1 MHGEALRLLEMHG
14 GSLEIRGMAAE
25 SQPFERGARAQ
36 AVRLSGPG
44 PFRRFMLAS
53 MASISYPGTQAEQL
67 LLAPQELRTAD
78 PSFAT
83 ELYNGH
89 FGLAGRLAEIDAESP
104 FEIEPPS
111 EGWARELYGFGW
123 LRHLRAAGSE
133 LSREQAKALVQ
144 DFVRLRRSVRGLAW
158 QPEIVGRR
166 VISWLS
172 NSVLVLD
179 TGEPQAYEAF
189 LKALTAQLRYLSASY
204 RDTPDGVPRLVTLM
218 ALIYAGLCI
227 AEQQAVVDRYVR
239 PFCKELDRQILPDGG
254 HISRNPEALVE
265 VLLDLLPLRQCFV
278 ARDRAPPKELTD
290 AIDRIM
296 PMLRFFRTGDGTLAR
311 FNGSGPTPTDAL
323 ATVLAYDDVEGTPVR
338 SAANSGYVRL
348 DCGSTLFVCDMGPA
362 PSSSLST
369 NAHAGFLSFEM
380 SSGNC
385 PMIVNCGSPSA
396 DHDEWRP
403 FARSTTAHSTLTLE
417 DASQAEFTAL
427 GENGLQP
434 ALDSPLVGPANA
446 QAALADQ
453 GDNLRV
459 KGSHDGY
466 LGRFGVSHARQI
478 LVAPT
483 GLLISS
489 EDKLSAPNGLQSPEG
504 LIAGDYAIRFHLHP
518 SVRAKLAADGQSVDL
533 VLRNG
538 ETWRISSNAP
548 ETTLEESVFLA
559 DARGPQPTSQVVLGG
574 VMGETTEVRIVW
586 NIERMTEGGG
596 GGHLVDPNDAAPAA
610 A

>member
-1 MHGEALRLLEMHG
+1 
-14 GSLEIRGMAAE
+14 MAAD
-25 SQPFERGARAQ
+25 SQPFERGTRGQPA
-36 AVRLSGPG
+36 RLSGPG
-44 PFRRFMLAS
+44 PFRRFVLAS
-53 MASISYPGTQAEQL
+53 MASISYPGTRAEQL

-89 FGLAGRLAEIDAESP
+89 FGLAGRLAEVDAESP
-104 FEIEPPS
+104 FEIAPPS

-144 DFVRLRRSVRGLAW
+144 DFIALKRSLHGLAW

-172 NSVLVLD
+172 NSVLILD
-179 TGEPQAYEAF
+179 SGEPEAYENF
-189 LKALTAQLRYLSASY
+189 LRALTSQLRYLSASY
-204 RDTPDGVPRLVTLM
+204 RDAPDGAPRLVALM

-227 AEQQAVVDRYVR
+227 AEQQAVVDRYSR
-239 PFCKELDRQILPDGG
+239 PFSKELDRQILSDGG

-265 VLLDLLPLRQCFV
+265 LLLDLLPLRQCFV

-323 ATVLAYDDVEGTPVR
+323 ATVLAYDDVEGAPVR
-338 SAANSGYVRL
+338 AATNSGYVRL
-348 DCGSTLFVCDMGPA
+348 ECGPTLLICDIGPA
-362 PSSSLST
+362 PALPLSG

-385 PMIVNCGSPSA
+385 PMIVNCGTPSIDHA
-396 DHDEWRP
+396 DWIP
-403 FARSTTAHSTLTLE
+403 FARSTPAHSTLSFE
-417 DASQAEFTAL
+417 VASSAEFTAV
-427 GENGLQP
+427 GANGSQIV
-434 ALDSPLVGPANA
+434 ADSPLSGPLNA
-446 QAALADQ
+446 QAAFADQ
-453 GDNLRV
+453 GDNLRI
-459 KGSHDGY
+459 KGAHDGY
-466 LGRFGVSHARQI
+466 MTDFGVSHARQFLI
-478 LVAPT
+478 APN

-489 EDKLSAPNGLQSPEG
+489 EDKLSAPKGLKSPEG
-504 LIAGDYAIRFHLHP
+504 LIAGEYAIRFHLHP
-518 SVRAKLAADGQSVDL
+518 TVRAELAGDGQSAML
-533 VLRNG
+533 KLRNG
-538 ETWRISSNAP
+538 ETWKLSSNAP
-548 ETTLEESVFLA
+548 ETKIEESFFLA

-574 VMGETTEVRIVW
+574 MMGEAGEVRIVW
-586 NIERMTEGGG
+586 NIERMTEGRG
-596 GGHLVDPNDAAPAA
+596 GGHLVDPNEAAPATA
-610 A
+610 

>member
-1 MHGEALRLLEMHG
+1 
-14 GSLEIRGMAAE
+14 MAADF
-25 SQPFERGARAQ
+25 QPFERGVRGQ
-36 AVRLSGPG
+36 AARLSGPG

-89 FGLAGRLAEIDAESP
+89 FGLAGRLAEIDTESP

-189 LKALTAQLRYLSASY
+189 LRALTAQLRYLSASY
-204 RDTPDGVPRLVTLM
+204 RDTQDGVPRLVTLM

-265 VLLDLLPLRQCFV
+265 LLLDLLPLRQCFV

-362 PSSSLST
+362 PASSLST

-403 FARSTTAHSTLTLE
+403 FARSTVAHSTLTFE
-417 DASQAEFTAL
+417 DASQAEFTVA
-427 GENGLQP
+427 GPNGSQP

-446 QAALADQ
+446 QAALSDQ

-466 LGRFGVSHARQI
+466 MARFGVSHARQI

-489 EDKLSAPNGLQSPEG
+489 EDKLSAPKGLQSPEG

-518 SVRAKLAADGQSVDL
+518 NVRAQLAADGQSVDL

-548 ETTLEESVFLA
+548 ETTIEESVFLA

-596 GGHLVDPNDAAPAA
+596 GGHLVDPNEAAPAA

>member
-1 MHGEALRLLEMHG
+1 
-14 GSLEIRGMAAE
+14 MAAD
-25 SQPFERGARAQ
+25 SQPYERGGRGDAP
-36 AVRLSGPG
+36 RLSGPG
-44 PFRRFMLAS
+44 PFRRFMLAG

-78 PSFAT
+78 PSFAN

-89 FGLAGRLAEIDAESP
+89 FGLAGRLAEVDAESP
-104 FEIEPPS
+104 FEIAPPS
-111 EGWARELYGFGW
+111 SGWARELYGFGW

-144 DFVRLRRSVRGLAW
+144 DFITLKRSIHPLAW

-179 TGEPQAYEAF
+179 SGEPAAYANF
-189 LKALTAQLRYLSASY
+189 LRALTSQLRYLSASY
-204 RDTPDGVPRLVTLM
+204 RDAPDGVPRLVALM

-254 HISRNPEALVE
+254 HISRNPDALVE
-265 VLLDLLPLRQCFV
+265 LLLDLLPLRQCFV
-278 ARDRAPPKELTD
+278 ARDRPPPKELTD

-296 PMLRFFRTGDGTLAR
+296 PMLRFFRAGDGALAR
-311 FNGSGPTPTDAL
+311 FNGAGPTPTDAL
-323 ATVLAYDDVEGTPVR
+323 ATVLAYDDVEGKPVR
-338 SAANSGYVRL
+338 AATNSGYVRL
-348 DCGSTLFVCDMGPA
+348 DCGPSVLICDIGPA
-362 PSSSLST
+362 PAPALSS

-380 SSGNC
+380 SSANC
-385 PMIVNCGSPSA
+385 PMIVNCGSPSL
-396 DHDEWRP
+396 DHEDWRP
-403 FARSTTAHSTLTLE
+403 FARSTAAHSTLTFE
-417 DASQAEFTAL
+417 ESSSAQFTSQ
-427 GENGLQP
+427 GNNGSRI
-434 ALDSPLVGPANA
+434 ALDSPLTGPLNA

-453 GDNLRV
+453 GDNFRI

-466 LGRFGVSHARQI
+466 MADFGVSHARQF

-489 EDKLSAPNGLQSPEG
+489 EDKLSAPSGLKSPDG
-504 LIAGDYAIRFHLHP
+504 DLIGGFYAIRFHLHP
-518 SVRAKLAADGQSVDL
+518 SVRATLAADGQSALL
-533 VLRNG
+533 VLKNG

-548 ETTLEESVFLA
+548 ETRIEESVFLA

-574 VMGETTEVRIVW
+574 VMGEATEVRIVW
-586 NIERMTEGGG
+586 NIERAAEGGD
-596 GGHLVDPNDAAPAA
+596 GGHLVDPNEAEPAA